1 MKNDCTK
8 PLHSPF
14 FIMILF
20 TYLVLVVV
28 NGFVIPFHEKKKKS
42 VLKSVHNEYFSIAP
56 MMGHT
61 NRHYHAYIHDMLFSH
76 IQDVIHLYTEM
87 IPASTVVRLAS
98 ESPEYGGGNRPEATL
113 ELQQLL
119 QKSNSAQVTL
129 QLGGRNG
136 AVVAE
141 ASYIAYTHFGYTSI
155 NLNCGCPSL
164 PVTTNAHRGATTNN
178 CGGAVLMKDA
188 AHVVDMIQQ
197 IAAVIPP
204 QHVDLSIKHRLGI
217 RFDIDTYRPPSN
229 SLEDKKEEEEAYES
243 CLEFAHAIASTKAI
257 QRLQIHARLAL
268 LAQSETPTATVQSGK
283 VDHSRVQYREKQKA
297 RLATITNRSAP
308 PLRPTIVERV
318 ASSLEGQVQVIT
330 NGGIQTTRQSYQR
343 LENDQISGVMVGR
356 AVINHP
362 CSFTNLEPN
371 KLITLSSNSHEIVP
385 TTTTTT
391 TTTMKNIPTRGQVIQ
406 DYINYCKKQE
416 EGEFYKN
423 HKNREELAK
432 KLVAVPFSLF
442 VGKEGNDAYQRTIRK
457 LVQKKISTMSTEGIL
472 QAALQHIPDDVLF
485 NQLVTDTTTTNT
497 ENKNDKYSLGTK
509 RSGPLQRMIW

>member
-1 MKNDCTK
+1 M
-8 PLHSPF
+8 
-14 FIMILF
+14 
-20 TYLVLVVV
+20 VVAV
-28 NGFVIPFHEKKKKS
+28 VHGFVLPFHDNKKI
-42 VLKSVHNEYFSIAP
+42 VLKSAHNEYFSIAP

-61 NRHYHAYIHDMLFSH
+61 NRHYHSYIHDMLFSH

-87 IPASTVVRLAS
+87 IPASTIVRLAG

-113 ELQQLL
+113 ELQHLL
-119 QKSNSAQVTL
+119 QKSVPEVTL

-141 ASYIAYTHFGYTSI
+141 AAYIAYTHFGYTSI

-164 PVTTNAHRGATTNN
+164 PVTVGGTTNNN
-178 CGGAVLMKDA
+178 CGGAALMKDA
-188 AHVVDMIQQ
+188 AHVVDMIEQ

-204 QHVDLSIKHRLGI
+204 QQVDLSIKHRLGI
-217 RFDIDTYRPPSN
+217 RFDYDTYQPPSN
-229 SLEDKKEEEEAYES
+229 SYEDDKEEKEAYES
-243 CLEFAHAIASTKAI
+243 CFEFANAIASTKVI
-257 QRLQIHARLAL
+257 QRIQVHARLAL
-268 LAQSETPTATVQSGK
+268 LAQPENDHTNLKNGK

-318 ASSLEGQVQVIT
+318 ASSLQGKVQVIT
-330 NGGIQTTRQSYQR
+330 NGGIQTTQQSYQR

-356 AVINHP
+356 AFINHP

-371 KLITLSSNSHEIVP
+371 KLLSLSSNSHEIIPPPP
-385 TTTTTT
+385 TTTI
-391 TTTMKNIPTRGQVIQ
+391 KKIPTRGQVMQ
-406 DYINYCKKQE
+406 DYIYYCRKQE
-416 EGEFYKN
+416 EEEFYKN
-423 HKNREELAK
+423 QKNREELTK

-442 VGKEGNDAYQRTIRK
+442 VGKEGHDAYQRTIRK

-472 QAALQHIPDDVLF
+472 QAALQHIPDDVLYD
-485 NQLVTDTTTTNT
+485 QLVTDTTITDID
-497 ENKNDKYSLGTK
+497 NDKYALGTK